1 MKRYKIAIIGYG
13 SIAKRHASNL
23 KKYFNYKDLLIV
35 SSQKINKFSSTRKIS
50 FLIEKKITH
59 IIVANETYKH
69 IKVVKFIE
77 ENFENVNVLIE
88 KPIFEKNYN
97 LKRLKNFYY
106 IGYNLRFHPIIKY
119 LKKNISNKKV
129 LSTNILCKSYLPT
142 WRNREFNKTYSGK
155 KEFGGG
161 VLLEL
166 SHELDYIQYLFGNFK
181 ILFKNLKK
189 TINKKLNFKDSALI
203 IGKTRDNNIILID
216 LDLFSYKN
224 IRKIEIRTK
233 NIIYECD
240 LNKNTI
246 QKNYKNNKKI
256 IIKNETNNYDIN
268 DTYVD
273 EIKSFLTNKKLLPKF
288 NDGINTLRLIDEIEK

>member
-1 MKRYKIAIIGYG
+1 MKQYKIAIIGYG

-35 SSQKINKFSSTRKIS
+35 SSQKINNFSSTRKIS
-50 FLIEKKITH
+50 VLIEKKITH

-77 ENFENVNVLIE
+77 ENLENVNVLIE

-97 LKRLKNFYY
+97 LQRLKNFYY

-119 LKKNISNKKV
+119 LKKNISTKKI

-166 SHELDYIQYLFGNFK
+166 SHELDYIQYLFGNYK

-240 LNKNTI
+240 LNKNII

-256 IIKNETNNYDIN
+256 IIKNKTNNYDIN

-288 NDGINTLRLIDEIEK
+288 NDGINTLRLIEKIEK